1 MGRPRSRS
9 IKSRR
14 STAQRLVAFERLESR
29 CVLSTMPLGAFGAG
43 APRFSSWDG
52 QAVHGAPIETSL
64 VSSPREHLTS
74 NAAGALDS
82 HRSFSKIQ
90 PSADGLSLRPSDS
103 GFSDTWSSPTF
114 GFEYSF
120 KTFQVGGGFYSEFDS
135 VRPTDA
141 GSLLSSPPVMNINIY
156 GQDVVVSETWFVIE
170 NSVAMPTVITPS
182 LGVSPGAASSSVPDT
197 SAELRTAEYGG
208 KATAGPTSDPIP
220 LPPRVG
226 QQGPYA
232 TPEPAIIAL
241 PSSESTPATMSPA
254 GGASVAASTHLSTSA
269 AAVAIAAVPSV
280 GGSPL
285 SIAVNSTL
293 SAVGR
298 AESAGWSDWISM
310 PSPEH
315 SSQIVTASREVP
327 APHSAA
333 AGLVLAAGV
342 QHTSQAGASLLPLKV
357 AASLVEM
364 PIDLG
369 RIEQTLTAT
378 IADIKRLSPDLAG
391 WLNISHVS
399 PLTVAFAT
407 AAIGG
412 GSAYYY
418 LRRRGGREANRQE
431 DEESSSWLFSRLHSA
446 ASE

>member
-1 MGRPRSRS
+1 M
-9 IKSRR
+9 
-14 STAQRLVAFERLESR
+14 
-29 CVLSTMPLGAFGAG
+29 
-43 APRFSSWDG
+43 
-52 QAVHGAPIETSL
+52 
-64 VSSPREHLTS
+64 
-74 NAAGALDS
+74 
-82 HRSFSKIQ
+82 
-90 PSADGLSLRPSDS
+90 
-103 GFSDTWSSPTF
+103 
-114 GFEYSF
+114 
-120 KTFQVGGGFYSEFDS
+120 
-135 VRPTDA
+135 DA
-141 GSLLSSPPVMNINIY
+141 GSLLLPPPVMSINVY
-156 GQDVVVSETWFVIE
+156 GQDVVVSETWFVVE
-170 NSVAMPTVITPS
+170 YSVAMPSAAMPS
-182 LGVSPGAASSSVPDT
+182 LGVSPGAVSSSMPGT
-197 SAELRTAEYGG
+197 SQGLETAESSG
-208 KATAGPTSDPIP
+208 KATAGPMGGPIP
-220 LPPRVG
+220 TSPRIG

-232 TPEPAIIAL
+232 TPEAPAITAL
-241 PSSESTPATMSPA
+241 PSSESTPATMSSA
-254 GGASVAASTHLSTSA
+254 GAASVAASTHLSASA

-285 SIAVNSTL
+285 SISLNSTL

-298 AESAGWSDWISM
+298 AESAGLSDWISM

-315 SSQIVTASREVP
+315 SGSQIVTASREVL
-327 APHSAA
+327 APHTAA

-391 WLNISHVS
+391 WLSISHFS

-446 ASE
+446 ASQ